1 LSIRDALIVSLVG
14 MSVVFV
20 GLVVTSW
27 LISAIA
33 LVPAW
38 AGRRRPA
45 PGPVPV
51 PMPPAPEADAPLPA
65 VTPPP
70 DPDTAAVI
78 ATLLDV
84 ELRLFGGERPARF
97 TFRRDPAAPDWRGG
111 AALRT
116 DQPIKGAR

>member
-1 LSIRDALIVSLVG
+1 VSIRDALIVSLVG

-45 PGPVPV
+45 PVPAPAPPVP
-51 PMPPAPEADAPLPA
+51 AADAPLPA
-65 VTPPP
+65 VTPTP

-84 ELRLFGGERPARF
+84 ELRLYGGERPARF
-97 TFRRDPAAPDWRGG
+97 TFRHDPAAPDWRGG

-116 DQPIKGAR
+116 GQPIKGAR